1 VGAALGATR
10 MNSLRMIRTGWT
22 TGRETSP
29 RSRTEQGRTPAREST
44 DQVADRQGPP
54 GPEVGVPRGGM
65 GTPGGRAASC
75 GLADSV
81 AHDEGADE
89 FASGTGLGCLGA
101 ERLQVDGRFD
111 GQPSGRT
118 GGGRVGT
125 FPSWGS
131 GCRMRCRCAAGV
143 WDVSHAVG
151 RPPGVPAERA
161 TPAAG
166 RMDHYSLWRVPSCIA
181 CRHVIGD
188 RASRH
193 VWKPTGPASRS
204 TRAAHARTIHPRL
217 AESAQEPCS
226 ILWYGHGQSCVA
238 L

>member
-1 VGAALGATR
+1 MGAALGATR

-29 RSRTEQGRTPAREST
+29 RSR
-44 DQVADRQGPP
+44 QGPP

-65 GTPGGRAASC
+65 GTPGGRAASF

-204 TRAAHARTIHPRL
+204 TRQDHPPSVSGKRSRTLLDPLVRARTILRGPVIEGDHHEHGNGLRPK
-217 AESAQEPCS
+217 ASA
-226 ILWYGHGQSCVA
+226 
-238 L
+238 